1 MAGPRIDP
9 KTISHNFRK
18 IFIPKYIHCT
28 YGGVW
33 VYENVRGE
41 ELLDSR
47 EMIRL
52 WKTEATF
59 GPKVRG
65 DYDSVYF

>member
-9 KTISHNFRK
+9 KTTSHNFRK
-18 IFIPKYIHCT
+18 IFIPKYIQCT
-28 YGGVW
+28 YGGRVW

-41 ELLDSR
+41 ELLDSS

-52 WKTEATF
+52 GHTH
-59 GPKVRG
+59 RG
-65 DYDSVYF
+65 HIWPESAKRL